1 MIANAGIARYAIRG
15 NVESSFHPNVLSG
28 IKWLSTVAATLLA
41 VAWMA
46 VPASAQQPQQSAAA
60 QQAPATGG
68 QTTVSGEA
76 QPATFQAPAKTAP
89 SGMNQ
94 GILVS
99 GYWKIDVRNPD
110 GSLDKHVEFENSLTS
125 NALYFTLPGALFGFT
140 GDRQI
145 GVDAPSI
152 GVNSGA
158 SQQNSNTVYFPFSGN
173 KESSPCGNNNGCLIA
188 ESNSAA
194 YYQCQYIALVGP
206 SDGYNAPSCFNGL
219 SMSYGGSS
227 GSSPVLSG
235 SFIAPQAGTIN
246 DVWSYITF
254 CMPGYL
260 SIANPVACPLP
271 ANTPPPSTTSPPVAS
286 VDLDLTSYT
295 LPTPI
300 QVGQGQ
306 SVNVQVA
313 FTFSSPAANSSSAVP
328 APSTA
333 PQVARPPSE
342 PRRP

>member
-1 MIANAGIARYAIRG
+1 MIANSGITRRVIRR
-15 NVESSFHPNVLSG
+15 NVESPFHPMVLSG
-28 IKWLSTVAATLLA
+28 MKWLPTVAAILLVGA
-41 VAWMA
+41 CLC

-94 GILVS
+94 DIQVS
-99 GYWKIDVRNPD
+99 GYWKIDIRNPD
-110 GSLDKHVEFENSLTS
+110 GSLVKHVEFENSLTS
-125 NALYFTLPGALFGFT
+125 NALNFTLQGALFGFN
-140 GDRQI
+140 GANQI
-145 GVDAPSI
+145 GVDAPFI

-158 SQQNSNTVYFPFSGN
+158 SQQNSDTEYFPFNGN
-173 KESSPCGNNNGCLIA
+173 KESSPCGGNNGCLIA
-188 ESNSAA
+188 KSNSAA

-206 SDGYNAPSCFNGL
+206 SNGYNAPSCFNGL

-227 GSSPVLSG
+227 DSSTILSG
-235 SFIAPQAGTIN
+235 SFIAPLAGSIN

-260 SIANPVACPLP
+260 IIANPVPCPLP
-271 ANTPPPSTTSPPVAS
+271 INTPPPSTTSAPVAS
-286 VDLDLTSYT
+286 QDLDLTSYT

-306 SVNVQVA
+306 SVNVQVM
-313 FTFSSPAANSSSAVP
+313 FTFSSPAATSSNGAQTTKSI
-328 APSTA
+328 SD
-333 PQVARPPSE
+333 